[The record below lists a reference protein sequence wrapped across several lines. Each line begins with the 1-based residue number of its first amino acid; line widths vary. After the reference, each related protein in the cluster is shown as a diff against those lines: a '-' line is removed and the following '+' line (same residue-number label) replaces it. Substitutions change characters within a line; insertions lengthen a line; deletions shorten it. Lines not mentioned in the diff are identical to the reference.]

1 MSKITTIGDWK
12 VYKTTNWGTSWNWV
26 AMHQDTVIDNFP
38 TKKKAMKFIELETLL
53 ENMQKELPNES

>member
-26 AMHQDTVIDNFP
+26 AMHKDTVIDNFP
-38 TKKKAMKFIELETLL
+38 T
-53 ENMQKELPNES
+53 NEVYRIRNTFRKYAEGVA

>member
-26 AMHQDTVIDNFP
+26 AMHKDKVIDNFL
-38 TKKKAMKFIELETLL
+38 TKKKAMEFVSQYIQEGA
-53 ENMQKELPNES
+53 N